1 MFSPGT
7 VSDITL
13 NIFLIL
19 VEKEKTLQSIQQQPV
34 PDIRRQNSLLK
45 KSSVKFQQKISEL
58 LPG

>member
-45 KSSVKFQQKISEL
+45 KRSVKFQQKLSEL